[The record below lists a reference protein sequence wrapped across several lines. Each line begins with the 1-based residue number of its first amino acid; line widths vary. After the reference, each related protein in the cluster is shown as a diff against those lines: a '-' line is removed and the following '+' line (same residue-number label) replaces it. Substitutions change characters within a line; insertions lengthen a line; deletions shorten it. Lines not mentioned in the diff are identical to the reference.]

1 MTRSLATI
9 APFRS
14 RTRVLAVAGAVCLTA
29 CGAGSRSSPAPV
41 LGTLPDFELVDQDA
55 NGFGTDELAGSIWI
69 ADFIFTRCP
78 DMCPMLSSVMARVQ
92 RQLAKDPAFEDV
104 RLVSLSVDPEYDTPA
119 MLTAYAEKFG
129 ADPDRWTFL
138 TGPRE
143 EIWRLS
149 RDGFRLPVGDAPGSA
164 DAPILHSDK
173 FVLTDRQGR
182 IRGYYDALDQKAQ
195 LAMLSDVRLV
205 ASEPADAATAAPPAS
220 PPGT

>member
-1 MTRSLATI
+1 MTWSLATI

-14 RTRVLAVAGAVCLTA
+14 RMRVLAVVGAVCLTA

-41 LGTLPDFELVDQDA
+41 LGAIPPFELVDQDA

-92 RQLAKDPAFEDV
+92 SKLAKDPAFEDV
-104 RLVSLSVDPEYDTPA
+104 RLVSISVDPEHDTPA
-119 MLTAYAEKFG
+119 LLTAYAEKYG
-129 ADPDRWTFL
+129 ADPDRWTFV

-149 RDGFRLPVGDAPGSA
+149 RDGFRLPVGDAPGNA
-164 DAPILHSDK
+164 DAPILHSEK

-195 LAMLSDVRLV
+195 LAMMRDIRLV
-205 ASEPADAATAAPPAS
+205 ANEPADAAASPAAAPP
-220 PPGT
+220 GT